1 MEEEDNQK
9 DKYEDMTNNE
19 TGAQGVRDENV
30 RHSYVITHD
39 AQINMD
45 ISRRTREYHHKYFKE
60 QSHEFSYSFN
70 KTRQYNLSHHY
81 LKKGFNK

>member
-30 RHSYVITHD
+30 RHSYVITHA
-39 AQINMD
+39 AQINMN
-45 ISRRTREYHHKYFKE
+45 IFRSLIKLLRFFCQKL
-60 QSHEFSYSFN
+60 SYSPYMS
-70 KTRQYNLSHHY
+70 Q
-81 LKKGFNK
+81 KG